1 MITPAGLLWGTRL
14 RVTRL
19 VIAAPAALRHENQ
32 CIIPAREEKRSFS
45 VKYCKRVS
53 LVWLLLWA
61 GVGSPLQAGEAE
73 SLTLEQVLT
82 KIDQRGAGL
91 RSMSSS
97 ISQKRW
103 TDILQE
109 FDQGESG
116 HFLFLKED
124 DKIYLRKDIAKP
136 QQNTLIIGDGKLTYY
151 QPKIK
156 QLQRYDLGQRRD
168 SAEFLLLGFSSNKK
182 ALKEAYQIRLGT
194 KEIVEGRETYPL
206 ELTPKSQTLSAYFT
220 QIVLWIDTTLWV
232 PIQQMLVE
240 PTHDYLLIRF
250 EDIDLNPNIPKS
262 RFDLKVP
269 KDVTVVG
276 G

>member
-1 MITPAGLLWGTRL
+1 
-14 RVTRL
+14 
-19 VIAAPAALRHENQ
+19 
-32 CIIPAREEKRSFS
+32 
-45 VKYCKRVS
+45 
-53 LVWLLLWA
+53 LLLLA
-61 GVGSPLQAGEAE
+61 GVGSPLQAGGAEA
-73 SLTLEQVLT
+73 LTLEQVLT
-82 KIDQRGAGL
+82 KMDQRGAGL

-103 TDILQE
+103 TDILEE

-124 DKIYLRKDIAKP
+124 DKIYLRRDIAKP
-136 QQNTLIIGDGKLTYY
+136 QQNTLIIGDGKLFYY

-168 SAEFLLLGFSSNKK
+168 RAEFLLLGFGSNKK

-194 KEIVEGRETYPL
+194 KEIIEGREAYPL

-232 PIQQMLVE
+232 PIQQKLVE

-250 EDIDLNPNIPKS
+250 EDIDLNPKIPKS
-262 RFDLKVP
+262 RFELKVP

>member
-1 MITPAGLLWGTRL
+1 M
-14 RVTRL
+14 
-19 VIAAPAALRHENQ
+19 
-32 CIIPAREEKRSFS
+32 KS
-45 VKYCKRVS
+45 CKRVS
-53 LVWLLLWA
+53 LVWLLLLA
-61 GVGSPLQAGEAE
+61 GVGSPLQAGGVE

-97 ISQKRW
+97 ISQKKW
-103 TDILQE
+103 TDILEE

-124 DKIYLRKDIAKP
+124 DKIYLRRDIAKP
-136 QQNTLIIGDGKLTYY
+136 QPNTLIIGDGKLSYY

-156 QLQRYDLGQRRD
+156 QLQRYNLGQRRD
-168 SAEFLLLGFSSNKK
+168 RGEFLLLGFSSNKK

-194 KEIVEGRETYPL
+194 KEIVEGREAYPL
-206 ELTPKSQTLSAYFT
+206 ELTPKSQSLSAYFT

-232 PIQQMLVE
+232 PIQQKLVE

-250 EDIDLNPNIPKS
+250 ENIDLNPKIPKS
-262 RFDLKVP
+262 RFELKVP

-276 G
+276 E

>member
-1 MITPAGLLWGTRL
+1 
-14 RVTRL
+14 V
-19 VIAAPAALRHENQ
+19 
-32 CIIPAREEKRSFS
+32 RS
-45 VKYCKRVS
+45 CKTVS
-53 LVWLLLWA
+53 LVGLLLFA
-61 GVGSPLQAGEAE
+61 GVGFPLQAGAAE

-82 KIDQRGAGL
+82 QIDQRGAGL

-116 HFLFLKED
+116 QFLFLKED

-136 QQNTLIIGDGKLTYY
+136 QQNTLIIGDGKLSFY

-156 QLQRYDLGQRRD
+156 QLQRYDLGQRGDR
-168 SAEFLLLGFSSNKK
+168 AEFLLLGFSSNKK

-194 KEIVEGRETYPL
+194 KEMVEGREAYPL

-232 PIQQMLVE
+232 PIQQKLVE

-250 EDIDLNPNIPKS
+250 ENIELNPKIPKS

>member
-1 MITPAGLLWGTRL
+1 M
-14 RVTRL
+14 
-19 VIAAPAALRHENQ
+19 
-32 CIIPAREEKRSFS
+32 KS
-45 VKYCKRVS
+45 CKRFS
-53 LVWLLLWA
+53 LVWLLLLA

-82 KIDQRGAGL
+82 KIDQRGADL

-97 ISQKRW
+97 ITQKRW
-103 TDILQE
+103 TDILEE

-116 HFLFLKED
+116 QFLFLKEEAG
-124 DKIYLRKDIAKP
+124 IYLRKDIAKP
-136 QQNTLIIGDGKLTYY
+136 QPNTLIIGDGKLSYY

-168 SAEFLLLGFSSNKK
+168 RAEFLLLGFSSNKE
-182 ALKEAYQIRLGT
+182 ALKEAYQIKLGT
-194 KEIVEGRETYPL
+194 MEIVEGREAYPL
-206 ELTPKSQTLSAYFT
+206 ELTPKSQTVSAYFT

-232 PIQQMLVE
+232 PIQQKLVE

-250 EDIDLNPNIPKS
+250 EDIDLNPKIPKS
-262 RFDLKVP
+262 RFDLEVP
-269 KDVTVVG
+269 KGVTVVG